1 MNPRGSWL
9 ATMCVVAALMLVLA
23 PIVSGDIEWMPLFNG
38 KNLDGWT
45 FGSKDKCFVED
56 GCLVGT
62 QSDGKGDNLMTKA
75 QWDNFE
81 LRFTYKV
88 KWPCNS
94 GVWFRFARGKGYQF
108 DILKYKRPVAYSGT
122 LYCPGKMFITK
133 NLDEKLEKRDGWNE
147 GQIYANGEHIIL
159 WLNGKKVG
167 ECRDKTL
174 AKGAIGVQVH
184 GGNALKNMKITFKKI
199 EIRPLKPGDEPTP
212 PKPPTKGEI

>member
-1 MNPRGSWL
+1 MTLRTKLLALRGTILVGVTL
-9 ATMCVVAALMLVLA
+9 AASVAWAAADGWTPV
-23 PIVSGDIEWMPLFNG
+23 FNG
-38 KNLDGWT
+38 KNLEGWDVVGNAKAEVVDGVLICAQKT
-45 FGSKDKCFVED
+45 PSG
-56 GCLVGT
+56 G
-62 QSDGKGDNLMTKA
+62 NLLTKA
-75 QWDNFE
+75 KYDNFE
-81 LRFTYKV
+81 LRFTYKIV
-88 KWPCNS
+88 WPANS
-94 GVWFRFARGKGYQF
+94 GVWFRYAQGKGYQF
-108 DILKYKRPVAYSGT
+108 DILKYQRPVAYSGT

-212 PKPPTKGEI
+212 L